1 VIEMAVIQ
9 TKLSIKEG
17 ESIAQPL
24 AASKVFPP
32 MVTRM
37 ISVGEQTGKLEEMLS
52 KIADFYES
60 EVDAA
65 VSGLTSLIEPLI
77 IAFLGIVVGG
87 IVVSMFLPIVKL
99 IQVVAK

>member
-1 VIEMAVIQ
+1 
-9 TKLSIKEG
+9 
-17 ESIAQPL
+17 
-24 AASKVFPP
+24 